1 VAAIC
6 SRRGKGFEKLVLA
19 MFIALF
25 EPTVIPGLDRAILE
39 LAFVFTAVAVAMLV
53 LTVSSIIGI
62 VRGIRR
68 RRRGLH
74 SRSAIALALTASS
87 IAALWLLYWVAD
99 GLYHRT
105 NPWDGLLAINL
116 SLCLLPFFWLVTAI
130 RANKSA

>member
-1 VAAIC
+1 
-6 SRRGKGFEKLVLA
+6 

-25 EPTVIPGLDRAILE
+25 EPTVIPGLDRTIIE
-39 LAFVFTAVAVAMLV
+39 LVLIFTAVAGAMLL

-68 RRRGLH
+68 RKRGLH
-74 SRSAIALALTASS
+74 SRSAIALALTASA

-105 NPWDGLLAINL
+105 NPLDGLLAINL
-116 SLCLLPFFWLVTAI
+116 SFCVLPFFWLVTAI